1 MLLSR
6 SAVPCAS
13 SRSAAPPSSLAN
25 AAPVCS
31 RRIVQS
37 QGLHRCAHSLAPCN
51 ATPAFAPRP
60 QSRNVDVMQ
69 KVDVTVYTYRNGVVR
84 VEDGEAT
91 LYAAIDVVCDKLS
104 RKMTKIKEKAIAK
117 GKWPGRAADK
127 SIAKEEE
134 EEEYNEYLSEVM
146 YETAVFDREERLRQ
160 ELEQLNKTFPSTVRR
175 FKVLELDPVSLDD
188 AIDEMEQVGH
198 DFFVYRD
205 LESDQIQVVYRRAE
219 EGYGIIIPKK
229 RD

>member
-1 MLLSR
+1 VKIVIQGRKLEVTDAIR
-6 SAVPCAS
+6 EYVQEKITRA
-13 SRSAAPPSSLAN
+13 LAHV
-25 AAPVCS
+25 AQV
-31 RRIVQS
+31 IKE
-37 QGLHRCAHSLAPCN
+37 
-51 ATPAFAPRP
+51 
-60 QSRNVDVMQ
+60 VDVTLSVRGGDTGTHGKKLQ

-84 VEDGEAT
+84 VEDAEAT
-91 LYAAIDVVCDKLS
+91 LYASIDIVCDKLS

-175 FKVLELDPVSLDD
+175 SKVLELDPVSLDD